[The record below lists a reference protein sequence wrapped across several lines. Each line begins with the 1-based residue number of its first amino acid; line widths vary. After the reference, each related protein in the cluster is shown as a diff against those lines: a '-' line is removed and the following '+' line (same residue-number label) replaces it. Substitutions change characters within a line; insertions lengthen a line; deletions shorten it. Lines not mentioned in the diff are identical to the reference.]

1 MTWLIYSR
9 SNVVDLQIL
18 EEMGVHKPVKKA
30 TKKPTLKVVAVMVL
44 AQVRMRRM
52 QREWAVQKK
61 LQASL
66 IKKAE
71 QVRRSSRK
79 SIER

>member
-1 MTWLIYSR
+1 MANSSR
-9 SNVVDLQIL
+9 SNKVDLRIL
-18 EEMGVHKPVKKA
+18 EEMGVHKPAKKA
-30 TKKPTLKVVAVMVL
+30 KKKPTLKVVGLMIV
-44 AQVRMRRM
+44 AQVRMQKM

-79 SIER
+79 SIGC

>member
-1 MTWLIYSR
+1 
-9 SNVVDLQIL
+9 
-18 EEMGVHKPVKKA
+18 MGVHKPVKKA
-30 TKKPTLKVVAVMVL
+30 TKRPTLKVVAVMVL

>member
-1 MTWLIYSR
+1 M
-9 SNVVDLQIL
+9 L
-18 EEMGVHKPVKKA
+18 EEMGVHKPVREAK
-30 TKKPTLKVVAVMVL
+30 KKPTLKVVAVMVL
-44 AQVRMRRM
+44 AQVRMQRL
-52 QREWAVQKK
+52 QREWAVQKR

-71 QVRRSSRK
+71 QVRRTSRK